1 MNLVSDSIKCTQCKE
16 TLKFP
21 VVLPCGDSICKH
33 HVDTKNDY
41 KTIECVLCNE
51 IFDIP
56 TNGFVRNKALE
67 KLLEKDINAIDLG
80 EDYNS
85 AFGKCQQFNDLF
97 EYFNRIKNDPEMRI
111 HSVISELR
119 NKVDLRREELKQDVD
134 KEALKIIEKLD
145 EFKRQCK
152 ESIKSDSKLDEKM
165 KIWET
170 NLKEWNGDL
179 NTFKR
184 NTYTWSNILS
194 QSTSHLK
201 DLQSELIKFN
211 ESLFLNRLNEF
222 NWLHLS
228 FSNSIFHIIW

>member
-16 TLKFP
+16 ILKLP

-33 HVDTKNDY
+33 HVDKKNEC

-51 IFDIP
+51 VFDIP
-56 TNGFVRNKALE
+56 TNGFARNKALE
-67 KLLEKDINAIDLG
+67 KLLEKEINEIDLG
-80 EDYNS
+80 EEYNS
-85 AFGKCQQFNDLF
+85 AFDKCQQFNDLY
-97 EYFNRIKNDPEMRI
+97 EHFNRIKNHPEMRI
-111 HSVISELR
+111 HSVINELK
-119 NKVDLRREELKQDVD
+119 NKVDLRREELKQEID
-134 KEALKIIEKLD
+134 KEALKIVEKLD
-145 EFKRQCK
+145 EFKKQCK
-152 ESIKSDSKLDEKM
+152 ESIKSDSKIDEKLNV
-165 KIWET
+165 WENHT
-170 NLKEWNGDL
+170 KEWNGDL

-184 NTYTWSNILS
+184 NTYKWSNILS

-228 FSNSIFHIIW
+228 LSNSNFFAIR